1 MFLNN
6 LNQKTNDSNE
16 VVVNDGKL
24 EDLLD
29 TSSLTEPKPPENPFK
44 KPHQLDGKESD
55 FVENQIRHL
64 GNLDWDRRVYV
75 AKSMFRQV
83 LVELKAGRPDHELWG
98 MVQSSVDHTNGL
110 LQIILNQDGETF
122 MSKIKTENR
131 EMREKLNLIRSQFDA

>member
-6 LNQKTNDSNE
+6 LNQETNSNNE

-29 TSSLTEPKPPENPFK
+29 TSSLAEPQPPK
-44 KPHQLDGKESD
+44 KPHQLNSNEKI
-55 FVENQIRHL
+55 FMENLVWSLR
-64 GNLDWDRRVYV
+64 NLDWDRRVYV
-75 AKSMFRQV
+75 AKSLFRQV
-83 LVELKAGRPDHELWG
+83 LVELMSDRPNHELWG

-110 LQIILNQDGETF
+110 LQIILNQDGESF
-122 MSKIKTENR
+122 MSKVKAENR